1 MTLGATFGI
10 DALGPA
16 ASQAVVVLAQEM
28 NKDAPVGPEF
38 GKAEPIG
45 ALIVVC
51 LMVVIL
57 LIGWAFHRRYSRF
70 LRRKR
75 FAEERGLD
83 VFDEKAVDDA
93 MAAEGLLDRRK
104 KTFF

>member
-1 MTLGATFGI
+1 MGMDILA
-10 DALGPA
+10 PA
-16 ASQAVVVLAQEM
+16 AETVFVLAQQM
-28 NKDAPVGPEF
+28 NEDAPVGPEF

-51 LMVVIL
+51 LLVVIL

-70 LRRKR
+70 LRRKH

-83 VFDEKAVDDA
+83 VFDEKAVDQA
-93 MAAEGLLDRRK
+93 MEAEGLLDQRK